1 MSVVLAWRNGV
12 HIARLEAARAAGRCR
27 AATLRGRSKLQR
39 HLRGLWLFDL
49 WYPHR
54 SQKEVCLTSTSSWDS
69 GLFYLDAKTRSQ
81 GGKMTRKSQKAIAE
95 RKKQTCE
102 VNTGAKREKKDILSF
117 FSLFPAVFKK
127 AARRQA
133 LSTSVVTSTQS
144 LANEF
149 DKFQAKSKSKLAIE
163 DYWSIWRNR
172 SGWLST
178 LMPSEYKDQA
188 VSYCKLPQGS
198 ATWILSREDYSKL
211 VTHAVKEW
219 RQWPADALKNR
230 WTLWKSWR
238 TWRSSLVRWT
248 SNCQRR
254 WEPRTADA
262 MELQDQCRQRT
273 SCYKL
278 QTPGSRIETDAPEVA
293 DGLQAMFRAYC
304 CRARWSHWA
313 Y

>member
-1 MSVVLAWRNGV
+1 MEYTSLA
-12 HIARLEAARAAGRCR
+12 L
-27 AATLRGRSKLQR
+27 KLQR
-39 HLRGLWLFDL
+39 HFRGLWLFDL

-54 SQKEVCLTSTSSWDS
+54 RGVKEGRWQERR
-69 GLFYLDAKTRSQ
+69 KT
-81 GGKMTRKSQKAIAE
+81 AE

-127 AARRQA
+127 AAQRQA
-133 LSTSVVTSTQS
+133 LSTSVVSSTQS

-149 DKFQAKSKSKLAIE
+149 DKFQAKSKLAIE

-188 VSYCKLPQGS
+188 VSYRRLPQGS

-211 VTHAVKEW
+211 VTQAVKEW

-248 SNCQRR
+248 SKCQVTSGDSEDVAGSIDQLAGHMPWRSQQR
-254 WEPRTADA
+254 GRCHGFAGSVPPADIVLQIADA
-262 MELQDQCRQRT
+262 
-273 SCYKL
+273 
-278 QTPGSRIETDAPEVA
+278 GSRIETDVPEVA
-293 DGLQAMFRAYC
+293 DGLQMGLSENRVYSCIFPMK
-304 CRARWSHWA
+304 
-313 Y
+313 